1 MIFRS
6 RAVPGIDDDGMNIGA
21 TQEPRLWL
29 RVVTR
34 RVIGAFLEPLARSHG
49 WHRLFLV
56 APWISDFG
64 PDAGMTFTQLLKR
77 LVDDNGTAYVVTRPP
92 EDSWHDAALKGLAA
106 TGKANIA
113 LVPALHTKLYCAET
127 DEGSF
132 ALITSANLTE
142 QSLTNL
148 EIGVLVRGTG
158 DGKSLVK
165 RLAYEASEAYRSPG
179 RTLICQRR
187 F

>member
-1 MIFRS
+1 ME
-6 RAVPGIDDDGMNIGA
+6 IGE
-21 TQEPRLWL
+21 TRLWL
-29 RVVTR
+29 RVITR
-34 RVIGAFLEPLARSHG
+34 RVIASFLETLARSHG

-56 APWISDFG
+56 SPWISDFG
-64 PDAGMTFTQLLKR
+64 LDAGMTFTQLLKR

-92 EDSWHDAALKGLAA
+92 EEGWHDTALKGLAA

-113 LVPALHTKLYCAET
+113 LVPELHTKLYCAET

-132 ALITSANLTE
+132 ALMGSANLTE

-148 EIGVLVRGTG
+148 EIGVLIRAAG
-158 DGKSLVK
+158 DGKALVK
-165 RLAYEASEAYRSPG
+165 RLTYEASEAYRAPN